1 MEGRPAKQFDEDEII
16 RLMEQGQSKSSIAAH
31 MGISRPTLNKI
42 IGDCPRLSTL
52 SSFSNIVDEQV
63 DQLVCEAK
71 KELPLAGERIIIGF
85 IHSKG

>member
-42 IGDCPRLSTL
+42 IAVKNDRFSIVYLTAMEKQTL
-52 SSFSNIVDEQV
+52 TVDRKSV
-63 DQLVCEAK
+63 V
-71 KELPLAGERIIIGF
+71 
-85 IHSKG
+85 